1 MILPV
6 RCFTCGKVLADK
18 WRAYERMCAEADEAL
33 AAETEGAGGSDSGSD
48 AGGTSA
54 SASSASTAAPKT
66 RARYLPARY
75 GPILDALGI
84 ARICCRRHML
94 GHVDL

>member
-18 WRAYERMCAEADEAL
+18 WRAYERLCAEADEEMA
-33 AAETEGAGGSDSGSD
+33 AAEKKAEDAARSAGSDDATGSGSSGAGR
-48 AGGTSA
+48 
-54 SASSASTAAPKT
+54 STT
-66 RARYLPARY
+66 LPARY